1 MGIIYKPKRMVSTVP
16 GKERTGYF
24 AMKVNSGMISMNTLC
39 KSISEKCSL
48 TSADVKGVVEALV
61 HEIEVNLT
69 HGRSIQVGDL
79 GIFSAS
85 VTSPVVDTPEELTP
99 KKVRIKNVTFLPSV
113 RIKET
118 MKEAQFIRQKEL
130 D

>member
-1 MGIIYKPKRMVSTVP
+1 M
-16 GKERTGYF
+16 
-24 AMKVNSGMISMNTLC
+24 
-39 KSISEKCSL
+39 
-48 TSADVKGVVEALV
+48 EALV